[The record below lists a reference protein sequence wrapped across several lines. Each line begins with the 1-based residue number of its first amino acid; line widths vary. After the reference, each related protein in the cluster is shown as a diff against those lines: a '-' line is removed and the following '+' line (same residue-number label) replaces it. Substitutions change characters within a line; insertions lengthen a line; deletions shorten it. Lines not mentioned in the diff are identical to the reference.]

1 MKILIIT
8 PRVPYPPYR
17 GDKLRLFHNAK
28 TLAKRHR
35 VDIVTFNQ
43 GKSDITSSLE
53 LKKFGINIKTV
64 SLPFWVS
71 FLKVIKNIFSGIPFQ
86 IAYYSSKKMQKEL
99 QEIVKENE
107 YDIIYFHLIRSAQ
120 YFDAVEKSKALKIL
134 DCTDAISLYLERFS
148 AITKNPI
155 KKYALKLELH
165 RIEQYERILNKF
177 DTLFICSEK
186 DKNYLEKKKIHP
198 NIQLLSNGF
207 DTELFKTD
215 NTLFEKGRIIFTGNM
230 PYFPNQDAASYFA
243 KEIFPVVL
251 VKYPSSKFFIVG
263 QKPPLSL
270 KKLVTKNIIVTGF
283 VKDIKK
289 EYNLSEIN
297 VAPIRF
303 GAGTPNKVIE
313 AIALGIPTI
322 ATSLSIAGLPE
333 KLKKYI
339 LIADDPTSFVEKIS
353 YIFENPE
360 IRNDMMKEAQ
370 EVIIDLLS
378 MDKIIAE
385 FESYLQKRFCKCV
398 VQSSD

>member
-1 MKILIIT
+1 MRILVIT

-17 GDKLRLFHNAK
+17 GDKLRLFHNSK
-28 TLAKRHR
+28 TLAKRHK
-35 VDIVTFNQ
+35 VDIVAFNQ
-43 GKSDITSSLE
+43 GRNDINNSLE

-64 SLPFWVS
+64 SLPFWES

-99 QEIVKENE
+99 LEIVKENE

-120 YFDAVEKSKALKIL
+120 YFDAVKNSKALKII
-134 DCTDAISLYLERFS
+134 DCTDAISLYLKRFS
-148 AITKNPI
+148 EITKNPI
-155 KKYALKLELH
+155 KKYALKLELS
-165 RIEQYERILNKF
+165 RIEQYEYNLNKF

-186 DKNYLEKKKIHP
+186 DKEYLEKKKIHS

-207 DTELFKTD
+207 DAELFKKD
-215 NTLFEKGRIIFTGNM
+215 GTLFEKGRIIFTGNM

-243 KEIFPVVL
+243 KEIFPAVL
-251 VKYPSSKFFIVG
+251 EKYPLSKFLIVG
-263 QKPPLSL
+263 QKPPLSIR
-270 KKLVTKNIIVTGF
+270 KLVTKNIIVTGF
-283 VKDIKK
+283 VKDINK

-297 VAPIRF
+297 IAPIRF

-339 LIADDPTSFVEKIS
+339 LIADDPKSFVEKIS

-360 IRNDMMKEAQ
+360 IRNNMMKEAQ

-378 MDKIIAE
+378 MDKIIVE
-385 FESYLQKRFCKCV
+385 FESYLQKRLCSYVEKA
-398 VQSSD
+398 SD